1 MNQTASLADLNK
13 KTNTKEACEEKR
25 EEKCSMKKSLKS
37 LLAVC
42 LAAAMAVTATGCG
55 GSSAPASGGSSTE
68 SGAAGGEEK
77 LSSRDTLNMACKSE
91 PTSLDPAQTK
101 DLVTWAFMYN
111 VSDSLI
117 YFNWETQ
124 EYEPAIATEWSA
136 SDDGLEYTFT
146 IRDGVKFHNGD
157 TMTVDDVVFSLN
169 RAIESS
175 FTAQTNGCMDHFE
188 KVDDSHVKAV
198 LKYAY
203 APFIEIMTNPSY
215 SIVSERAVK
224 ECEAAGK
231 DFGREPVGCGAYKLK
246 SWQSGNK
253 LEFERF
259 DDYYRGTPKMKNIN
273 WTIITDASAGAMA
286 LESGEIDYY
295 YKVSNADF
303 KHLSELPNLQ
313 SKIDEKGFGLFDIT
327 FNTTDGPF
335 KDVNLRKAVAYAIN
349 REELVQGG
357 AEGYGVVD
365 DCWCA
370 TGATG
375 YLPDFKWYEQDL
387 DKAKECLAAAGY
399 PNGIDVVFTQD
410 SSDTY
415 MAPAEIMQAQL
426 AKVGINVTFEKLQR
440 SVWIDTV
447 SGNRQF
453 EASLR
458 MTNHVV
464 NDAEYLLRRRL
475 TSAMLGGGNNYAGY
489 QNPEFDKLVDEATAE
504 TDTTKRNEIFRQC
517 YEMIKEDVPAIPL
530 YTSTSPI
537 IISKYVKGWTF
548 HPLERNVWANAYLVE
563 E

>member
-1 MNQTASLADLNK
+1 MRRKKVK
-13 KTNTKEACEEKR
+13 KTKQRLA
-25 EEKCSMKKSLKS
+25 L
-37 LLAVC
+37 LLAVVMG
-42 LAAAMAVTATGCG
+42 LSLVGCG
-55 GSSAPASGGSSTE
+55 SSGSGTTTSGSSASADA
-68 SGAAGGEEK
+68 GAASEGEEK
-77 LSSRDTLNMACKSE
+77 LSSRDTLKLSGKSE

-101 DLVTWAFMYN
+101 DMVTWSFMYN
-111 VSDSLI
+111 VSDPLV

-124 EYEPAIATEWSA
+124 EYEPAVATEWVI

-146 IRDGVKFHNGD
+146 IREGVKFHNGD
-157 TMTVDDVVFSLN
+157 TLTADDVVYSLN
-169 RAIESS
+169 RAIASS

-188 KVDDSHVKAV
+188 KVDDTHVKAV

-203 APFIEIMTNPSY
+203 APFLEIMTNPAY
-215 SIVSERAVK
+215 AMVSQRAVE

-231 DFGREPVGCGAYKLK
+231 DFGREPVGCGAYKLV

-253 LEFERF
+253 LKFERF
-259 DDYYRGTPKMKNIN
+259 DDYYRGTPKMKYIE
-273 WTIITDASAGAMA
+273 WTLIADASAGAMA
-286 LESGEIDYY
+286 LESGEVDYY
-295 YKVSNADF
+295 YGLSKADI
-303 KHLSELPNLQ
+303 KHLQELPNMQ
-313 SKIDEKGFGLFDIT
+313 SKTEERGFGLYDIT

-335 KDVNLRKAVAYAIN
+335 TDVNLRKAVAYAIN
-349 REELVQGG
+349 REEILKGG
-357 AEGYGVVD
+357 ADGYGVVD
-365 DCWCA
+365 NCWCA

-375 YLPDFKWYEQDL
+375 YLPDFEWYEQDL
-387 DKAKECLAAAGY
+387 EKAKECLAAAGY
-399 PNGIDVVFTQD
+399 PDGIDIVFTQD

-453 EASLR
+453 VASLR

-475 TSAMLGGGNNYAGY
+475 TTAMIGGGNNYSGY
-489 QNPEFDKLVDEATAE
+489 QNPEFDKLVEEATVE
-504 TDTTKRNEIFRQC
+504 TDQTKRNEIFRQC
-517 YEMIKEDVPAIPL
+517 YEMIKEDVPVIPL
-530 YTSTSPI
+530 YTGVNPI
-537 IISKYVKGWTF
+537 VISKNVKGWTF

>member
-1 MNQTASLADLNK
+1 
-13 KTNTKEACEEKR
+13 
-25 EEKCSMKKSLKS
+25 MKKSLKS

-55 GSSAPASGGSSTE
+55 GSSAPASGGSSAE
-68 SGAAGGEEK
+68 SGAAGGEAAAGEEK

-101 DLVTWAFMYN
+101 DMVTWAFMYN

-124 EYEPAIATEWSA
+124 EYEPAIATEWTV

-215 SIVSERAVK
+215 AIVSERAVK

-259 DDYYRGTPKMKNIN
+259 DDYYRGTPKMKYIN
-273 WTIITDASAGAMA
+273 WTIITDPSAGAMA

-295 YKVSNADF
+295 YKISNPDF

-313 SKIDEKGFGLFDIT
+313 SKVDEKGFGLFDIT

-335 KDVNLRKAVAYAIN
+335 TDINLRKAVAYAIN
-349 REELVQGG
+349 REEIAIGG
-357 AEGYGVVD
+357 DDGFGVVD

-375 YLPDFKWYEQDL
+375 YLPDFKWYDQDL
-387 DKAKECLAAAGY
+387 EKAKECLAAAGY

-453 EASLR
+453 QASLR

-489 QNPEFDKLVDEATAE
+489 QNPEFDKLVDEVTVE
-504 TDTTKRNEIFRQC
+504 KDETKRNEIFRQC
-517 YEMIKEDVPAIPL
+517 YEMIKEDVPVIPL
-530 YTSTSPI
+530 YTSSNPI
-537 IISKYVKGWTF
+537 IINKNVKGWTF

>member
-1 MNQTASLADLNK
+1 MRRKKVK
-13 KTNTKEACEEKR
+13 KTKQRLA
-25 EEKCSMKKSLKS
+25 L
-37 LLAVC
+37 LLA
-42 LAAAMAVTATGCG
+42 AVMGLSLVGCG
-55 GSSAPASGGSSTE
+55 SSGSGTTTSGSSASADA
-68 SGAAGGEEK
+68 GAASEGEEK
-77 LSSRDTLNMACKSE
+77 LSSRDTLKLSGKSE

-101 DLVTWAFMYN
+101 DMVTWSFMYN
-111 VSDSLI
+111 VSDPLV

-124 EYEPAIATEWSA
+124 EYEPAVATEWVI

-146 IRDGVKFHNGD
+146 IREGVKFHNGD
-157 TMTVDDVVFSLN
+157 TLTADDVVYSLN
-169 RAIESS
+169 RAIASS

-188 KVDDSHVKAV
+188 KVDDTHVKAV

-203 APFIEIMTNPSY
+203 APFLEIMTNPAY
-215 SIVSERAVK
+215 AMVSQRAVE

-231 DFGREPVGCGAYKLK
+231 DFGREPVGCGAYKLV

-253 LEFERF
+253 LKFERF
-259 DDYYRGTPKMKNIN
+259 DDYYRGTPKMKYIE
-273 WTIITDASAGAMA
+273 WTLIADASAGAMA
-286 LESGEIDYY
+286 LESGEVDYY
-295 YKVSNADF
+295 YGLSKADI
-303 KHLSELPNLQ
+303 KHLQELPNMQ
-313 SKIDEKGFGLFDIT
+313 SKTEERGFGLYDIT

-335 KDVNLRKAVAYAIN
+335 TDVNLRKAVAYAIN
-349 REELVQGG
+349 REEILKGG
-357 AEGYGVVD
+357 ADGYGVVD
-365 DCWCA
+365 NCWCA

-375 YLPDFKWYEQDL
+375 YLPDFEWYEQDL
-387 DKAKECLAAAGY
+387 EKAKECLAAAGY
-399 PNGIDVVFTQD
+399 PDGIDVVFTQD

-453 EASLR
+453 VASLR

-475 TSAMLGGGNNYAGY
+475 TSAMIGGGNNYSGY
-489 QNPEFDKLVDEATAE
+489 QNPEFDKLVEEATVE
-504 TDTTKRNEIFRQC
+504 TDQTKRNEIFRQC
-517 YEMIKEDVPAIPL
+517 YEMIKEDVPVIPL
-530 YTSTSPI
+530 YTGVNPI
-537 IISKYVKGWTF
+537 VISKNVKGWTF

>member
-1 MNQTASLADLNK
+1 MK
-13 KTNTKEACEEKR
+13 KTKQRLA
-25 EEKCSMKKSLKS
+25 L
-37 LLAVC
+37 LLA
-42 LAAAMAVTATGCG
+42 AVMGLSLVGCG
-55 GSSAPASGGSSTE
+55 SSGSGTTTSGSSASADA
-68 SGAAGGEEK
+68 GAASEGEEK
-77 LSSRDTLNMACKSE
+77 LSSRDTLKLSGKSE

-101 DLVTWAFMYN
+101 DMVTWSFMYN
-111 VSDSLI
+111 VSDPLV

-124 EYEPAIATEWSA
+124 EYEPAVATEWVI

-146 IRDGVKFHNGD
+146 IREGVKFHNGD
-157 TMTVDDVVFSLN
+157 TLTADDVVYSLN
-169 RAIESS
+169 RAIASS

-188 KVDDSHVKAV
+188 KVDDTHVKAV

-203 APFIEIMTNPSY
+203 APFLEIMTNPAY
-215 SIVSERAVK
+215 AMVSQRAVE

-231 DFGREPVGCGAYKLK
+231 DFGREPVGCGAYKLV

-253 LEFERF
+253 LKFERF
-259 DDYYRGTPKMKNIN
+259 DDYYRGTPKMKYIE
-273 WTIITDASAGAMA
+273 WTLIADASAGAMA
-286 LESGEIDYY
+286 LESGEVDYY
-295 YKVSNADF
+295 YGLSKADI
-303 KHLSELPNLQ
+303 KHLQELPNMQ
-313 SKIDEKGFGLFDIT
+313 SKTEERGFGLYDIT

-335 KDVNLRKAVAYAIN
+335 TDVNLRKAVAYAIN
-349 REELVQGG
+349 REEILKGG
-357 AEGYGVVD
+357 ADGYGVVD
-365 DCWCA
+365 NCWCA

-375 YLPDFKWYEQDL
+375 YLPDFEWYEQDL
-387 DKAKECLAAAGY
+387 EKAKECLAAAGY
-399 PNGIDVVFTQD
+399 PDGIDVVFTQD

-453 EASLR
+453 VASLR

-475 TSAMLGGGNNYAGY
+475 TSAMIGGGNNYSGY
-489 QNPEFDKLVDEATAE
+489 QNPEFDKLVEEATVE
-504 TDTTKRNEIFRQC
+504 TDQTKRNEIFRQC
-517 YEMIKEDVPAIPL
+517 YEMIKEDVPVIPL
-530 YTSTSPI
+530 YTGVNPI
-537 IISKYVKGWTF
+537 VISKNVKGWTF

>member
-1 MNQTASLADLNK
+1 
-13 KTNTKEACEEKR
+13 
-25 EEKCSMKKSLKS
+25 
-37 LLAVC
+37 
-42 LAAAMAVTATGCG
+42 
-55 GSSAPASGGSSTE
+55 
-68 SGAAGGEEK
+68 
-77 LSSRDTLNMACKSE
+77 
-91 PTSLDPAQTK
+91 
-101 DLVTWAFMYN
+101 
-111 VSDSLI
+111 
-117 YFNWETQ
+117 
-124 EYEPAIATEWSA
+124 
-136 SDDGLEYTFT
+136 
-146 IRDGVKFHNGD
+146 
-157 TMTVDDVVFSLN
+157 
-169 RAIESS
+169 
-175 FTAQTNGCMDHFE
+175 
-188 KVDDSHVKAV
+188 
-198 LKYAY
+198 
-203 APFIEIMTNPSY
+203 
-215 SIVSERAVK
+215 
-224 ECEAAGK
+224 
-231 DFGREPVGCGAYKLK
+231 
-246 SWQSGNK
+246 
-253 LEFERF
+253 
-259 DDYYRGTPKMKNIN
+259 
-273 WTIITDASAGAMA
+273 MA

-313 SKIDEKGFGLFDIT
+313 SKVDEKGFGLFDIT

-387 DKAKECLAAAGY
+387 DKAKECLTAAGY

-464 NDAEYLLRRRL
+464 NDAEYLLRRR
-475 TSAMLGGGNNYAGY
+475 
-489 QNPEFDKLVDEATAE
+489 QNPHQKSGQGRCQT
-504 TDTTKRNEIFRQC
+504 
-517 YEMIKEDVPAIPL
+517 
-530 YTSTSPI
+530 
-537 IISKYVKGWTF
+537 G
-548 HPLERNVWANAYLVE
+548 
-563 E
+563 

>member
-1 MNQTASLADLNK
+1 
-13 KTNTKEACEEKR
+13 
-25 EEKCSMKKSLKS
+25 MKKSLKS

-55 GSSAPASGGSSTE
+55 GSSAPASSGGSSTE
-68 SGAAGGEEK
+68 SGAAGGEAAAGEEK

-101 DLVTWAFMYN
+101 DMVTWAFMYN
-111 VSDSLI
+111 VSDALI

-124 EYEPAIATEWSA
+124 EYEPAIATEWTV

-175 FTAQTNGCMDHFE
+175 FTAQTNACMDHFE

-215 SIVSERAVK
+215 AIVSERAVK

-259 DDYYRGTPKMKNIN
+259 DDYYRGTPKMKYIN
-273 WTIITDASAGAMA
+273 WTIITDPSAGAMA

-295 YKVSNADF
+295 YKISNPDF

-313 SKIDEKGFGLFDIT
+313 SKVDEKGFGLFDIT

-335 KDVNLRKAVAYAIN
+335 TDINLRKAVAYAIN
-349 REELVQGG
+349 REEIAIGG
-357 AEGYGVVD
+357 DDGFGVVD

-375 YLPDFKWYEQDL
+375 YLPDFKWYDQDL
-387 DKAKECLAAAGY
+387 EKAKECLAAAGY

-453 EASLR
+453 QASLR

-475 TSAMLGGGNNYAGY
+475 TTAMLGGGNNYSGY
-489 QNPEFDKLVDEATAE
+489 QNPEFDKLVDEVTVE
-504 TDTTKRNEIFRQC
+504 KDETKRNEIFRQC
-517 YEMIKEDVPAIPL
+517 YEMIKEDVPVIPL
-530 YTSTSPI
+530 YTSSNPI
-537 IISKYVKGWTF
+537 IINKNVKGWTF

>member
-1 MNQTASLADLNK
+1 
-13 KTNTKEACEEKR
+13 
-25 EEKCSMKKSLKS
+25 MKKSLKS

-55 GSSAPASGGSSTE
+55 GSSAPASSGGSSTE
-68 SGAAGGEEK
+68 SGAAGGEAAAGEEK

-101 DLVTWAFMYN
+101 DMVTWAFMYN

-124 EYEPAIATEWSA
+124 EYEPAIATEWTV

-203 APFIEIMTNPSY
+203 SPFIEIMTNPSY
-215 SIVSERAVK
+215 AIVSERAVK

-259 DDYYRGTPKMKNIN
+259 DDYYRGTPKMKYIN
-273 WTIITDASAGAMA
+273 WTIITDPSAGAMA

-295 YKVSNADF
+295 YKISNPDF

-313 SKIDEKGFGLFDIT
+313 SKVDEKGFGLFDIT

-335 KDVNLRKAVAYAIN
+335 TDINLRKAVAYAIN
-349 REELVQGG
+349 RKEIAIGG
-357 AEGYGVVD
+357 DDGFGVVD

-375 YLPDFKWYEQDL
+375 YLPDFKWYDQDL
-387 DKAKECLAAAGY
+387 EKAKECLAAAGY

-453 EASLR
+453 QASLR

-475 TSAMLGGGNNYAGY
+475 TSAMLGGGNNYSGY
-489 QNPEFDKLVDEATAE
+489 QNPEFDKLVDEVTVE
-504 TDTTKRNEIFRQC
+504 KDETKRNEIFRQC
-517 YEMIKEDVPAIPL
+517 YEMIKEDVPVIPL
-530 YTSTSPI
+530 YTSSNPI
-537 IISKYVKGWTF
+537 IINKNVKGWTF